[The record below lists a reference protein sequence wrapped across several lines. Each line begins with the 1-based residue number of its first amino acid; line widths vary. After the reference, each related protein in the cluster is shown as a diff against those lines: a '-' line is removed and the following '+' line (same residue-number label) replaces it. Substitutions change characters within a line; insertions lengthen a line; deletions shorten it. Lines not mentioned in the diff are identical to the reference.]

1 MRIEWRIDKQRGN
14 LRPVLR
20 YTVSLE
26 PHEKALA
33 VPSVRVQSTIPEPP
47 DSWRPHCY
55 PGESERAGEASKG
68 MYVLDAPSH
77 AGRETETT
85 LRLPWREDN
94 EYPEVEASFALLRDA
109 CEAQLTRAHASE
121 PMNLRG
127 ELRATESLR
136 RHVAPAV
143 VAERLLRLA
152 R

>member
-33 VPSVRVQSTIPEPP
+33 VPPVRVQSTIPEPP

-55 PGESERAGEASKG
+55 PGESERAGEAPKG
-68 MYVLDAPSH
+68 VYVLDAPSH
-77 AGRETETT
+77 AGREAETT

-94 EYPEVEASFALLRDA
+94 AYPEVEASFALLRDA
-109 CEAQLTRAHASE
+109 CEAQLTSAHASE
-121 PMNLRG
+121 PMTLRG
-127 ELRATESLR
+127 ELRATESMR